1 MEIIEKEEFAE
12 LIAPKTSPCI
22 TIYLPVHQSGVEVNE
37 KQDLIVF
44 KNLLFEAENT
54 LVANGLKPHLAQ
66 ELLAPASSLLEDEK
80 FWHQLLSGLA
90 VFIAPDF
97 FKILNLPFQ
106 VNAEIHIN
114 SGFNVAQFV
123 RVVTDRPYYYL
134 LVISKNSADIYK
146 GDEYGMELLT
156 IDGMPQG
163 LNDVVHLDEKSERKL
178 FRIGGTA
185 PGSAVNAH
193 GHGSGLADEKEYIKQ
208 YLKAVDHVLQT
219 ELLANE
225 TAPLLLAGVEYIVGI
240 YRQVS
245 HYKHLLPMALTG
257 NHEHA
262 DVKMLVSKAL
272 EAVGPFLNTKSKSAL
287 QNYYN
292 QLATPLTSSMPN
304 KVIPAGYYK
313 QISDLF
319 VERGAHLWGRFDET
333 ANSLTLHE
341 NREPGDECLINKTIL
356 NTLQNGGDV
365 YILEKDRMPKEAIV
379 AASLRF

>member
-1 MEIIEKEEFAE
+1 MEIIREEEFAE
-12 LIAPKTSPCI
+12 LIAPKTGPCI
-22 TIYLPVHQSGVEVNE
+22 TIYLPVHQSGMEVNE
-37 KQDLIVF
+37 KKDLIVF
-44 KNLLFEAENT
+44 KNLLVEAENT
-54 LVANGLKPHLAQ
+54 LVGNGLKPHLAQ
-66 ELLAPASSLLEDEK
+66 ELLAPALSLLKDEK
-80 FWHQLLSGLA
+80 FWHQLSSGLA

-106 VNAEIHIN
+106 VKAEVHIN
-114 SGFNVAQFV
+114 SCFNIAQFV
-123 RVVTDRPYYYL
+123 CLTADRPYYYL
-134 LVISKNSADIYK
+134 LVISKSSADIYK
-146 GDEYGMELLT
+146 GDEYGMELLS
-156 IDGMPQG
+156 IEGMPQG
-163 LNDVVHLDEKSERKL
+163 LNDVVRLNEKSERRL

-185 PGSAVNAH
+185 PGVGVNAH
-193 GHGSGLADEKEYIKQ
+193 GHGSGLADEKEYIRQ
-208 YLKAVDHVLQT
+208 YLKTLDRVLQS

-245 HYKHLLPMALTG
+245 HYKHLLPTTLTG
-257 NHEHA
+257 NHEYA
-262 DVKMLVSKAL
+262 DVKRLLSKTL

-313 QISDLF
+313 QISGLF
-319 VERGAHLWGRFDET
+319 VELGAHLWGRFDET
-333 ANSLTLHE
+333 ANRLTLHE

-365 YILEKDRMPKEAIV
+365 YILEKDRMPKEAII